1 MGPLEGI
8 KVLDLTRVLA
18 GPFCCM
24 QLGDMGAE
32 VVKVERTGRGDD
44 VREYAPQVAGESLYY
59 LAMNRNKLGVT
70 INFRHPRGLALLRD
84 LVRQAD
90 VLVENFRAGTME
102 KMGCG
107 YETLKT
113 INPRLVV
120 VSISGYGQDGP
131 YSQLACYDV
140 IGQAMG
146 GVMEMT
152 GEPDGPPTMVGTYII
167 DYSTGLYAAIGTLGA
182 LRARDQTGIGQH
194 VDVALLDTAAS
205 FLVTAIPEY
214 LMLGRKVTRNGNRD
228 RYTVPVTLFRS
239 KDDQWVYLSVG
250 TDAFFSQFVKL
261 IRREDLLNDARFATL
276 EARKAHTAEA
286 EHVVDA
292 WVRTKTADEI
302 VNLLRGLGLPCAKI
316 ATIDEVV
323 ANPQLRHRRMIAE
336 VQHPTAGKVS
346 MAGLNLHLSGTPCEI
361 RRPPPLLGQHN
372 TEVYGRWLG
381 LSEAAVEDMK
391 REGVI

>member
-1 MGPLEGI
+1 MGPLDGV

-24 QLGDMGAE
+24 LLGDMGAE
-32 VVKVERTGRGDD
+32 VVKVERSGRGDD

-70 INFRHPRGLALLRD
+70 VNFRHPRGLDLLRD

-107 YETLKT
+107 YESLKA
-113 INPRLVV
+113 INPRLVM

-131 YSQLACYDV
+131 YAQLACYDV

-146 GVMEMT
+146 GVMGMT

-167 DYSTGLYAAIGTLGA
+167 DYSTGLYAVIGTLGA
-182 LRARDQTGIGQH
+182 LRAREQTGAGQH

-214 LMLGRKVTRNGNRD
+214 LMLGRTVTRNGNRD

-239 KDDQWVYLSVG
+239 QDQQWVYLSVG
-250 TDAFFSQFVKL
+250 TDAFFAQFLKL
-261 IRREDLLNDARFATL
+261 IGREELMQDPRFATL

-286 EHVVDA
+286 EQVVDA
-292 WVRTKTADEI
+292 WVRTKTADE
-302 VNLLRGLGLPCAKI
+302 VVELLRGRGLPCAKI
-316 ATIDEVV
+316 ASVDEVV
-323 ANPQLRHRRMIAE
+323 SNPQLRHRGMIAE

-346 MAGLNLHLSGTPCEI
+346 MAGLNLHLSETPCQI
-361 RRPPPLLGQHN
+361 RRPPPVLGQHN
-372 TEVYGRWLG
+372 LEVYRRWLG
-381 LSEAAVEDMK
+381 LPESAVADMK